1 MKSTNRKTYLDV
13 LRIIAN
19 FLVVFNHTA
28 GYTLYQ
34 YANSYPESIFYTTL
48 SLLTKIN
55 IPTFLMITGVLLLG
69 KEEEIGVV
77 LRKRVL
83 RFAIL
88 IFSAN
93 TLMYFVHTPF
103 AEFDFMKWLNACL
116 NCGAEGS
123 YWYLYTQ
130 LGILIMLPYLR
141 KIAAG
146 FTKKDFKYF
155 LIVHFVVA
163 TVIPFID
170 HFVFLSNGVHINVFP
185 EVTAVVMVYHTF
197 FYPLVGYYLD
207 KNIDMSEMKFK
218 KLLPLYGVCAV
229 GIGIVT
235 WLTRVQGLRIGFT
248 EDYFKMFDYIFAI
261 TAFLTV
267 KYLFVKRE
275 WLKNWPF
282 VQKVIATVAPLTLG
296 IYILDPA
303 LKVWLPNVE
312 TFLPTGTP
320 ILFVAIIWCVVSMI
334 LGGLIT
340 FVLKLIPGVKKVL

>member
-34 YANSYPESIFYTTL
+34 YADSYPESIFYTTL

-141 KIAAG
+141 KIAAS
-146 FTKKDFKYF
+146 FSRKDFKYF
-155 LIVHFVVA
+155 IAVHFA
-163 TVIPFID
+163 LSTILPFID
-170 HFVFLSNGVHINVFP
+170 YFVFLNKGVHLEIFP
-185 EVTAVVMVYHTF
+185 EATAVVMMWHTF

-207 KNIDMSEMKFK
+207 KNIDMTTVKFK
-218 KLLPLYGVCAV
+218 QLLPLYGVCAV
-229 GIGIVT
+229 GIGVTT
-235 WLTRVQGLRIGFT
+235 WLTRGQGMRFGFT
-248 EDYFKMFDYIFAI
+248 EDYFKMFDYVFAI
-261 TAFLTV
+261 TVFLTV
-267 KYLFVKRE
+267 KYLLVNKGWFQ
-275 WLKNWPF
+275 NCSF
-282 VQKVIATVAPLTLG
+282 MQKAIAMVAPLTLG

-312 TFLPTGTP
+312 AFLPTGTP
-320 ILFVAIIWCVVSMI
+320 ILLMALAWCIVSMVV
-334 LGGLIT
+334 GGLIT